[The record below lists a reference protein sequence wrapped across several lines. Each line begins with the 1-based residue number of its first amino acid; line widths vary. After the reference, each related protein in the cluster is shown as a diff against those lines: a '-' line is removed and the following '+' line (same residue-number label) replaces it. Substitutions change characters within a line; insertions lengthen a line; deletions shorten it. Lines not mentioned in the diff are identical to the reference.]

1 MGSGTQRGDDFN
13 PALFGSFT
21 DHNATIQDF
30 DYAEERVA
38 AGFRAGQEY
47 IGTLESIRDD
57 LEDGTT
63 HTGTTLGRMVAA
75 QMQMT
80 EAETKYMI
88 DAGLP
93 KKASQAVATAAGDIK
108 KAAGG

>member
-1 MGSGTQRGDDFN
+1 
-13 PALFGSFT
+13 
-21 DHNATIQDF
+21 
-30 DYAEERVA
+30 
-38 AGFRAGQEY
+38 
-47 IGTLESIRDD
+47 
-57 LEDGTT
+57 
-63 HTGTTLGRMVAA
+63 MVAA

-93 KKASQAVATAAGDIK
+93 KKASQAVQAAAGDIK

>member
-1 MGSGTQRGDDFN
+1 MASDGTQRGENTN
-13 PALFGSFT
+13 PDIFADMAQYNGTEVDL
-21 DHNATIQDF
+21 

-57 LEDGTT
+57 LEDDN

-93 KKASQAVATAAGDIK
+93 KKASQAVQAAAGDIK

>member
-1 MGSGTQRGDDFN
+1 MANGGTQRGVDFN
-13 PALFGSFT
+13 PDLFETFT
-21 DHNATIQDF
+21 DYNGNEVDLDF
-30 DYAEERVA
+30 AEERVA
-38 AGFRAGQEY
+38 AGFKAGQEY

-57 LEDGTT
+57 LEEGS

-93 KKASQAVATAAGDIK
+93 KKASQAVQAAAGDIK